1 MSQAGFK
8 FQGSSFGS
16 GPEVYVQNN
25 VNTSAAV
32 GVDSSGNFKISH
44 SASPGAST
52 ADQGQFQI
60 DPSQNIVLIPGNSSE
75 VYVANRSIFML
86 NGNIVL
92 QPTST
97 GPTIGAIYFD
107 GAGTVPTIHAIG
119 TDSIYVGSNSGDIT
133 SDLGTGNAA
142 LGVNSLAAAT
152 TASQNVAVGLGA
164 LTHLTSGQGNIAVGQ
179 GALAALTTDN
189 SNTAVGQV
197 ALNALTSGIRN
208 VAVGPAA
215 LLSLTG
221 ADSNIAIGR
230 EALAFVLTGG
240 FNTALGESAGSAYA
254 TNESNNITIGS
265 TGVIGDHG
273 LIRIGTAG
281 THLGCQIIG
290 VHGGSLLGAP
300 YVPVMVDG
308 SGNLGTVGG
317 GTNGQVLIG
326 ATGGSPAWASITA
339 GANITLTPG
348 ANSLTIAASGGGG
361 GMSWT
366 EITGATVTLAVANGY
381 IMNNAGGVVATLPAA
396 AAVGDIIAIVGKNA
410 GGWSIAQNGGQTIH
424 FGAFNTTTGGGGSLS
439 STAQYDCVEIICTTA
454 NTDFV
459 VRSSIGNLSVV

>member
-8 FQGSSFGS
+8 FQGSIAGS
-16 GPEVYVQNN
+16 GPEAYFQDNAN
-25 VNTSAAV
+25 ASAAV

-44 SASPGAST
+44 STSPGAST
-52 ADQGQFQI
+52 GDIGQFQI
-60 DPSQNIVLIPGNSSE
+60 DTSQNINLIPGVASE
-75 VYVANRSIFML
+75 VYITNRNLQLL

-92 QPTST
+92 EPTST

-119 TDSIYVGSNSGDIT
+119 TNSIYVGSNSGDIT

-142 LGVNSLAAAT
+142 LGVNTLAAAT
-152 TASQNVAVGLGA
+152 TATNNVAVGLGA
-164 LTHLTSGQGNIAVGQ
+164 LADLISGQGNVAVGQ
-179 GALAALTTDN
+179 GALAVLTTTN
-189 SNTAVGQV
+189 SNTAIGQV
-197 ALNALTSGIRN
+197 ALTALTSGIRN

-221 ADSNIAIGR
+221 ADSNVAVGR
-230 EALAFVLTGG
+230 EALGFVLTGG
-240 FNTALGESAGSAYA
+240 FNIAVGELAGSAYT

-265 TGVIGDHG
+265 TGVIGDHD

-290 VHGGSLLGAP
+290 VHAGSLLGTP

-317 GTNGQVLIG
+317 GTDGQFLIG
-326 ATGGSPAWASITA
+326 ATAGSPAWASITA

-348 ANSLTIAASGGGG
+348 ANSLTIAASGGAGIA
-361 GMSWT
+361 SWA
-366 EITGATVTLAVANGY
+366 EITGATVALAVAHGY
-381 IMNNAGGVVATLPAA
+381 IMNNAGGVVGTLPAT
-396 AAVGDIIAIVGKNA
+396 AAVGDIIALVGKGA
-410 GGWSIAQNGGQTIH
+410 GGWSIAQNAGQTIH
-424 FGAFNTTTGGGGSLS
+424 FGTLNTTTGVGGSLA

-459 VRSSIGNLSVV
+459 VRSSIGNLTVV